1 MAPPEESFGSMSTL
15 GSCDAGVSRSI
26 RKVFQL
32 LLKDAFAAR
41 FGYNGPRHTTS
52 IRDLAFIPH
61 VLQTD
66 LPWRRI
72 RLDFVRIALNIDIHR
87 WERCLVAPHSLD
99 RNSARLEINI
109 QQIVPTRLHTPKQPR
124 REPKTRKRKTLLAK
138 GPICLRET
146 KWSASEK
153 EALLQHIPGL
163 QIAESCAT
171 QTPSGHW
178 SGGVAILVP
187 PGYVLKDSHELVKG
201 KAVAAL
207 VADRTSFFYVVSVY
221 LHPDRVRQ
229 DLTDLLRALERLN
242 RVEARIILAGDF
254 NRADER
260 CPGEWSSF
268 LDAAH
273 VFDVFPSL
281 GTYRHP
287 RGLSPLDRCLVPN
300 DWVSSARWNP
310 ALSAIEP
317 RGAQGHLILKLH
329 VQLKPCVL
337 NNPHDP
343 KHSTIPSNIF
353 MPGKDGA
360 VPRDISA
367 LYGLVRLLHRQH
379 VDLFSALP
387 PRDGFVLQEVSH
399 SNDSSSFPDY
409 VIPFRSSDNTDHHI
423 SYGHQPCKLERCLP
437 QAGKVLDQAPWLLL
451 SCALVPMISLTFHLM
466 LLLKPALPYILS
478 EAVRGVRL

>member
-1 MAPPEESFGSMSTL
+1 MSTL
-15 GSCDAGVSRSI
+15 GSCETGVSRSI

-32 LLKDAFAAR
+32 LLNDAFATR
-41 FGYNGPRHTTS
+41 FGYNGPRHTTL
-52 IRDLAFIPH
+52 IRDLAFVPH
-61 VLQTD
+61 VIQTD

-72 RLDFVRIALNIDIHR
+72 RLELVCISLNIDIHR

-99 RNSARLEINI
+99 RNSSRLVEVGKALLNHRIDI
-109 QQIVPTRLHTPKQPR
+109 QQIVPTRLRTLYSWNLDSWHTPKQPKR
-124 REPKTRKRKTLLAK
+124 DLKMRKCKTLLAK
-138 GPICLRET
+138 GPICLQET

-153 EALLQHIPGL
+153 EVLMQHIPGL

-171 QTPSGHW
+171 RTPSGHW
-178 SGGVAILVP
+178 SGGVAVLVP

-201 KAVAAL
+201 KAIAAL
-207 VADRTSFFYVVSVY
+207 IADRTSLFYVVSVY

-229 DLTDLLRALERLN
+229 DLTALLRAVEGLN
-242 RVEARIILAGDF
+242 RADTRIILAGDF

-260 CPGEWSSF
+260 CAGEWNSF
-268 LDAAH
+268 LDAVQ

-310 ALSAIEP
+310 ALCAIEP

-329 VQLKPCVL
+329 VRLKPCVL
-337 NNPHDP
+337 NNPYDP
-343 KHSTIPSNIF
+343 KHDTF

-360 VPRDISA
+360 VPRDISS

-379 VDLFSALP
+379 FELFSALP
-387 PRDGFVLQEVSH
+387 PRDGFVLQNISH
-399 SNDSSSFPDY
+399 TNESPSFPDY
-409 VIPFRSSDNTDHHI
+409 VISDDCT
-423 SYGHQPCKLERCLP
+423 GHFP
-437 QAGKVLDQAPWLLL
+437 QCVLRVGEL
-451 SCALVPMISLTFHLM
+451 SPSRRQI
-466 LLLKPALPYILS
+466 PR
-478 EAVRGVRL
+478 AVSWCRYCHSPLG